1 MPETTATPA
10 APPPVTPAAAE
21 PPAPAPAPGLK
32 PLGKAS
38 DILRELEAA
47 PPEGGA
53 KAAPQSAEQEG
64 AEGAKPASDKPAEPP
79 AEETTLL
86 ARVLKKER
94 RLEADRKKFE
104 TEQKDALEAA
114 GNWRKLQEAKT
125 AKGKIAAL
133 EVLFQADEI
142 DGALYQELTDRIY
155 SKAQSEQP
163 ISASDVDKLV
173 AKKLEEAK
181 NAEAEAAKKRD
192 EEAVAAKTAKVT
204 ETEAGYLKYVVEE
217 FRAGP
222 GKYPAVEELPDIVT
236 DQKVMAWVEAE
247 YAKNGA
253 VPDAAAVLAHF
264 EGEARKKIEAAA
276 AKLNPARRPGPTV
289 TTSWSSDVTPRGR
302 APANLQESLEQAKRE
317 AGLLK

>member
-10 APPPVTPAAAE
+10 APPPVTPSVAE
-21 PPAPAPAPGLK
+21 PPAPAPGLK

-38 DILRELEAA
+38 DILRELEQA

-64 AEGAKPASDKPAEPP
+64 AEGAKAASDKPAEPP

-192 EEAVAAKTAKVT
+192 EEAIAAQSAKASEVESGFVQYVA
-204 ETEAGYLKYVVEE
+204 ES
-217 FRAGP
+217 FRADAE
-222 GKYPAVEELPDIVT
+222 KYPALQELPVNGADVL
-236 DQKVMAWVEAE
+236 AWVKDEH
-247 YAKNGA
+247 KKKKA
-253 VPDAAAVLAHF
+253 VPTAEEVLAHF

-276 AKLNPARRPGPTV
+276 AKLNPVRRPGPTV
-289 TTSWSSDVTPRGR
+289 TTSWSSDVTPRAK
-302 APANLQESLEQAKRE
+302 APASLQESLELAKRE
-317 AGLLK
+317 AGLMK